1 MTLHDIAAGP
11 EATEVRLGDWCV
23 RSFDVRGRRAV
34 VIACVAGTLLV
45 TLEGDPV
52 DHLLSPGESL
62 TAGRRG
68 RVVVAGIGP
77 SAVRLQICARAPGRR
92 AGHPADAPAD
102 GVQASPAARAPP
114 G

>member
-1 MTLHDIAAGP
+1 MSRGLRLFGAALAGQDPGMTLRDIAAWP
-11 EATEVRLGDWCV
+11 EATELRLGDWCV
-23 RSFDVRGRRAV
+23 RSFDVRWRRAV

-62 TAGRRG
+62 TARRRG

-77 SAVRLQICARAPGRR
+77 SAARLQARA
-92 AGHPADAPAD
+92 
-102 GVQASPAARAPP
+102 Q
-114 G
+114 